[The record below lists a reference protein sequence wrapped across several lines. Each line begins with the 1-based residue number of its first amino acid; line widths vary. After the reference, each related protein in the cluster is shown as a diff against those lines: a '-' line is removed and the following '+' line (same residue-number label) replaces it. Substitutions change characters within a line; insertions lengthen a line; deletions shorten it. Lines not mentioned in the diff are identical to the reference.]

1 MTQTEE
7 RNYLRHILNIDTS
20 LQSIAKSLKQI
31 AENTKPNLRDQ
42 VLKAMEKNVDPDPRS
57 EEEIKRDEELAKS
70 ILFGDGSREN
80 TEL

>member
-31 AENTKPNLRDQ
+31 AENTKPNLRDK

-57 EEEIKRDEELAKS
+57 EEEIKRDEELAKT

-80 TEL
+80 PEV